1 MIEEI
6 SKIGE
11 INSVG
16 DFLDFKLSVK
26 TIIILVVAWSIFVSI
41 VVVFM
46 LGGIN
51 NTIDYLTNIFESTK
65 QKVTGNNKKFLSKDK
80 DSDE

>member
-11 INSVG
+11 INSVS
-16 DFLDFKLSVK
+16 DFLDFKLSVQ

>member
-11 INSVG
+11 INSVS
-16 DFLDFKLSVK
+16 DFLDFKLSVQ

-51 NTIDYLTNIFESTK
+51 NTIDYLTSIFESTK
-65 QKVTGNNKKFLSKDK
+65 QKVTSNNKKFFAKDK

>member
-16 DFLDFKLSVK
+16 DFLDFKLSVQ
-26 TIIILVVAWSIFVSI
+26 TIIILVVAYSIFISI
-41 VVVFM
+41 VIVFM

-65 QKVTGNNKKFLSKDK
+65 ERVTGNNKKFLSKDK

>member
-51 NTIDYLTNIFESTK
+51 NTIDYLTSIFESTK